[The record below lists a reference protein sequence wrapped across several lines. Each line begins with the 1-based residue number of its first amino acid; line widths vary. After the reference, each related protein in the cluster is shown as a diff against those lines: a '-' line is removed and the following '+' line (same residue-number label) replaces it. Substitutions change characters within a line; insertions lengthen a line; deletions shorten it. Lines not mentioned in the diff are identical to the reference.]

1 MVVRLEFSRRYSMAH
16 RLLDDSASKC
26 LTPHGHDE
34 VVTVRLKPLQALA
47 LGGSN
52 MAGSFEK
59 AKGRWHR
66 WIDGQV
72 DHAFQVNARDPLVDY
87 FKANEPEL
95 LKRLMVFDG
104 DPTTEALAIAFLLK
118 LSAFLK
124 DDGDLFSVER
134 VAIQETP
141 TNRVVLTAADWAGS
155 GLDWTPGAWTL
166 RADPSLN
173 DLLPAQAWEAE

>member
-16 RLLDDSASKC
+16 RLLDEPGSKC

-34 VVTVRLKPLQALA
+34 VVTVRLKPLRPLS

-87 FKANEPEL
+87 FKAHEPDQ
-95 LKRLMVFDG
+95 LKRLMVFEG

-118 LSAFLK
+118 LSSFLK
-124 DDGDLFSVER
+124 DDGDLFAVER

-141 TNRVVLTAADWAGS
+141 TNRVVLSAADWADA
-155 GLDWTPGAWTL
+155 GLGWSPGAWTL
-166 RADPSLN
+166 RPDDSLN
-173 DLLPAQAWEAE
+173 DLLPAQAWEAA